1 MRTWA
6 SKAAL
11 TAMFILAAGSSS
23 ADAKSCRQA
32 GGLAQMPTRAV
43 AEFMADAALKN
54 AIAAH
59 GWTAAGPIKMVCKDD
74 SLTTTCTA
82 RRRACN
88 RSP

>member
-1 MRTWA
+1 MDMRTL
-6 SKAAL
+6 S
-11 TAMFILAAGSSS
+11 LAAATALALVTGVAS

-32 GGLAQMPTRAV
+32 GGVAQMPTRAI

-74 SLTTTCTA
+74 TLTTTCTA

-88 RSP
+88 